1 MKNTENTSQHEGT
14 ERLDKWLWVARFFK
28 TRSLAA
34 DAVDRGK
41 VDVNGERVKRAR
53 AITPGDEITVRR
65 GPYATTVVVIELAP
79 RRGPASQAALMYKE
93 TAESSRGREIVRAQ
107 LATLPVRAAGEG
119 KPTKKERRQIKRLRE
134 DQD

>member
-1 MKNTENTSQHEGT
+1 MKNTDNSSQREGT

-41 VDVNGERVKRAR
+41 VDVNGDRVKRAR
-53 AITPGDEITVRR
+53 AIAPGDAITVRR
-65 GPYATTVVVIELAP
+65 GPFATTVVVTELAP
-79 RRGPASQAALMYKE
+79 RRGSATQAALMYNE
-93 TAESSRGREIVRAQ
+93 TEESRRGREIVRTQ